1 MGGCGSVGEMEKQ
14 GLIIIHSK
22 DRGGG
27 RLSSAVV
34 HQFYCQKS
42 DCFEKG
48 EL

>member
-1 MGGCGSVGEMEKQ
+1 MGEMEKQ

-27 RLSSAVV
+27 GRMNSAVV